1 MMNFQAPIYFLEQ
14 AEKVI
19 VVVKNTYRHPN
30 ILNTMMMLQNI
41 EQMKVELN
49 VNSFIYTFILHMYLM
64 KSRFLVG

>member
-1 MMNFQAPIYFLEQ
+1 MRNFQAPIYFLEQ

-49 VNSFIYTFILHMYLM
+49 SFIYTFILHMYLM

>member
-1 MMNFQAPIYFLEQ
+1 MRNFQAPIYFLEQ

-19 VVVKNTYRHPN
+19 VVVKNTYRQPN

-49 VNSFIYTFILHMYLM
+49 RGL
-64 KSRFLVG
+64 